1 MASKQDIH
9 FSFRLLKL
17 NIFKKKKEYS
27 IFMQHQLLL
36 LENIQP
42 NKLIRIVK
50 IEHHLERSMIQEIR
64 YEKNEVGGAHRIL

>member
-1 MASKQDIH
+1 
-9 FSFRLLKL
+9 
-17 NIFKKKKEYS
+17 
-27 IFMQHQLLL
+27 MQHQLLL

-42 NKLIRIVK
+42 NKLIRYLK